1 MTLKSE
7 MKVHKRLIA
16 EMLSDPKNAREHP
29 EPNLKAVEDSLRQFG
44 QVEPIVVNKR
54 TEYIVG
60 GHGRVDAMKRLGW
73 TEVEC
78 VYVDLDE
85 PAAIALGLALNRTSE
100 LAQWD
105 MPLLECALQ
114 ELKALES
121 PFLPALGWD
130 EGALESLTSLTD
142 SGNPLLDSVH
152 YEHEERPKKE
162 PKSVKCPA
170 CAHEFKL

>member
-54 TEYIVG
+54 TGFIVG
-60 GHGRVDAMKRLGW
+60 GHGRIDAMKRLGW

-85 PAAIALGLALNRTSE
+85 PQATALSLLLNRTSE
-100 LAQWD
+100 LGAWNELQLVENLKLVQEWD
-105 MPLLECALQ
+105 
-114 ELKALES
+114 
-121 PFLPALGWD
+121 PAVVLGWD
-130 EGALESLTSLTD
+130 AEQMTALMEPPVPPVPPEAFPSVDGALHTEYTCPKCTYSW
-142 SGNPLLDSVH
+142 SGKP
-152 YEHEERPKKE
+152 R
-162 PKSVKCPA
+162 
-170 CAHEFKL
+170 